1 MYEIIF
7 RNHETDEELIAF
19 AYSIKEARIK
29 SGLGAEWEVEHCD
42 YID

>member
-7 RNHETDEELIAF
+7 RNCETNEELITF
-19 AYSIKEARIK
+19 GRSIATVREKQN
-29 SGLGAEWEVEHCD
+29 LGAEWFVEHCD